1 MKQVKYNL
9 EANLYMLQTIAEK
22 LEGLREKI
30 VFVGG
35 CATALLI
42 TDPAAPDVRQTVDV
56 DCIVDVMAHSD
67 YRNIEKQL
75 RALGFY
81 QSVED
86 EVICRWHVKGQS
98 FQVSR

>member
-42 TDPAAPDVRQTVDV
+42 TDPAAPDVRQTASL
-56 DCIVDVMAHSD
+56 M
-67 YRNIEKQL
+67 
-75 RALGFY
+75 
-81 QSVED
+81 
-86 EVICRWHVKGQS
+86 
-98 FQVSR
+98 